1 MGKLVIKLH
10 SSKLDKYS
18 INVRIQIENTKMKLN
33 EDLSSTIRRLKL
45 IFSSYAPSDISQF
58 IIDKTGIQDVIDV

>member
-1 MGKLVIKLH
+1 
-10 SSKLDKYS
+10 
-18 INVRIQIENTKMKLN
+18 MKLN